1 MMLSRACGVCG
12 DEYGASLAAKQL
24 LEPLVDQVRMDAVGN
39 LIGIRKSKNPHAK
52 TILLDAHLDEVGLM
66 VMGSDEVGL
75 RLAGCVGGVDAR
87 LLPGLA
93 VKILTDP
100 VQDGVILADKPG
112 SGDDAMELEDLR
124 VICENPK
131 AVPIGT
137 RIAYGTQPW
146 QVGDR
151 IFGKSLDDR
160 ACYAALLHAL
170 ELTKDEDLP
179 VHVVLVGS
187 VREERGGLG
196 ALTAANGIGAD
207 LALVSDVT
215 FGDSPDAKKSDTF
228 PLGSGAAIGYSSQLD
243 RTMTKRLK
251 TLAEEQHIPHVKE
264 IMPANTGT
272 NASHTQIAAN
282 GTPTVLVSLPLRY
295 MHTPVEEVDLKD
307 LKAVGE
313 LTAAF
318 LRAPEG

>member
-12 DEYGASLAAKQL
+12 DEYGASLAAKKL
-24 LEPLVDQVRMDAVGN
+24 LEPLVDEVRLDAVGN
-39 LIGIRKSKNPHAK
+39 LIGIRRSKNPHAK
-52 TILLDAHLDEVGLM
+52 TFLLDAHLDEVGLM
-66 VMGSDEVGL
+66 VMGSDESGL
-75 RLAGCVGGVDAR
+75 RIAGCVGGVDAR

-100 VQDGVILADKPG
+100 VQDGVILGEKSAEG
-112 SGDDAMELEDLR
+112 NDAIPLEDLR
-124 VICENPK
+124 VICDDPK
-131 AVPIGT
+131 AVPVGT

-151 IFGKSLDDR
+151 VFGKSLDDR
-160 ACYAALLHAL
+160 ACFAALLHAL
-170 ELTKDEDLP
+170 KLTKDEELP

-187 VREERGGLG
+187 VREERGGIG

-228 PLGSGAAIGYSSQLD
+228 PLGSGAAIGYSAQLD
-243 RTMTKRLK
+243 RQHTKRLK
-251 TLAEEQHIPHVKE
+251 TLAEREGIPYVKE
-264 IMPANTGT
+264 IMPASTGT

-282 GTPTVLVSLPLRY
+282 GTPTVLLSLPLRY

-307 LKAVGE
+307 LEAVGK

-318 LRAPEG
+318 LRAPEE

>member
-1 MMLSRACGVCG
+1 MLSRACGVCG
-12 DEYGASLAAKQL
+12 DEYGASIAAKQL
-24 LEPLVDQVRMDAVGN
+24 LEPLVDEVRMDGVGN
-39 LIGIRKSKNPHAK
+39 LIGIRKSKNPQAK
-52 TILLDAHLDEVGLM
+52 TVLLDAHLDEVGLM
-66 VMGSDEVGL
+66 VMGSEDSGL
-75 RLAGCVGGVDAR
+75 RIAGCVGGVDAR

-100 VQDGVILADKPG
+100 VQDGVILAEKPAD
-112 SGDDAMELEDLR
+112 GDSAIELEELR
-124 VICENPK
+124 VICEDPK
-131 AVPIGT
+131 AVPVGT

-160 ACYAALLHAL
+160 ACFTALLYAL

-207 LALVSDVT
+207 FALVSDVT

-243 RTMTKRLK
+243 RAMTKRLK
-251 TLAEEQHIPHVKE
+251 TLAEEQQIPHVKE
-264 IMPANTGT
+264 IMPASTGT

-282 GTPTVLVSLPLRY
+282 GTPTVLLSLPLRY

-318 LRAPEG
+318 LRAQEG